1 MRKRW
6 MQLLIAFALVL
17 ALTIPFAVPAYAAT
31 NQDVTVTATP
41 AFIAISN
48 SPTTWTI
55 NGITGSGVIAEDTIY
70 YTNPLGD
77 TTSPSSTVVDGEC
90 RFTITNT
97 STVAIDLTVN
107 FPDHTGGDAST
118 NSNLGT
124 NDTTKF
130 GAYSYFS
137 GDLFSAKVIAQSSGS
152 AVAYDG
158 LAASTDIKWGL
169 MYESQSNTWTS
180 GSAMSSTVNI
190 AATAD

>member
-1 MRKRW
+1 MKR
-6 MQLLIAFALVL
+6 LLISVVLSLVMVFG
-17 ALTIPFAVPAYAAT
+17 ISVPVFAAT
-31 NQDVTVTATP
+31 SQDVTVTATP
-41 AFIAISN
+41 AFISIANAPS
-48 SPTTWTI
+48 TWTI

-70 YTNPLGD
+70 YSNPLGD
-77 TTSPSSTVVDGEC
+77 TTTPSTTVVDGEC

-107 FPDHTGGDAST
+107 FPNHTGGDAST
-118 NSNLGT
+118 NSNTGA
-124 NDTTKF
+124 NGASSF

-137 GDLFSAKVIAQSSGS
+137 GVAFASKVIAQASGS
-152 AVAYDG
+152 AVAYDA

-169 MYESQSNTWTS
+169 EYESQSGTWTS